1 MFKNILFEV
10 RTFLKD
16 RFDTKKI
23 MVSNTFL
30 FGKNSILLLEKI
42 NNKNTFIIIE
52 NILNFMINKFD
63 SNKSCC

>member
-1 MFKNILFEV
+1 
-10 RTFLKD
+10 
-16 RFDTKKI
+16 

-30 FGKNSILLLEKI
+30 FGKNSILLLGKI
-42 NNKNTFIIIE
+42 NNKNTIIIIE